1 MENLFSSK
9 HELISREDK
18 EKLLN
23 QKGVCLW
30 LTGLSGSGKTTIG
43 KTISKKL
50 HKKGIITQV
59 LDGDNIRIG
68 INNNLSFS
76 EEDRLENI
84 RITSEIGKLFVES
97 GIVTICCLVSPT
109 KKMREKAKSIIG
121 ASDFYEIYIA
131 TNLPECKKR
140 DTKGLYEKAI
150 RGEIKNFTGISA
162 PYEKPNSPN
171 LVVPTENISIEES
184 SEILYNFAIPLIIKI
199 E

>member
-30 LTGLSGSGKTTIG
+30 LTGLSGSGKTTIA

-84 RITSEIGKLFVES
+84 RRTSEIGKLFVES

-131 TNLPECKKR
+131 TNLHECKKR
-140 DTKGLYEKAI
+140 DTKGLYKKAI

-171 LVVPTENISIEES
+171 LVVPTENVSIEES
-184 SEILYNFAIPLIIKI
+184 SEILYNFAIPLITKN
-199 E
+199 

>member
-30 LTGLSGSGKTTIG
+30 LTGLSGSGKTTIA

-84 RITSEIGKLFVES
+84 RRTSEIGKLFVES

-121 ASDFYEIYIA
+121 ASDFYEIYIT
-131 TNLPECKKR
+131 TNLDACKKR

-150 RGEIKNFTGISA
+150 RGEINNFTGISA

-184 SEILYNFAIPLIIKI
+184 SEILYNFAIPLIIKN
-199 E
+199 

>member
-30 LTGLSGSGKTTIG
+30 LTGLSGSGKTTIA

-84 RITSEIGKLFVES
+84 RRTSEIGKLSLKYPFKAN
-97 GIVTICCLVSPT
+97 CLY
-109 KKMREKAKSIIG
+109 G
-121 ASDFYEIYIA
+121 G
-131 TNLPECKKR
+131 N
-140 DTKGLYEKAI
+140 G
-150 RGEIKNFTGISA
+150 
-162 PYEKPNSPN
+162 
-171 LVVPTENISIEES
+171 
-184 SEILYNFAIPLIIKI
+184 
-199 E
+199 

>member
-30 LTGLSGSGKTTIG
+30 LTGLSGSGKTTIA

-84 RITSEIGKLFVES
+84 RRTSEIGKLFVES

-140 DTKGLYEKAI
+140 DTKGLYEKAM
-150 RGEIKNFTGISA
+150 RGEINNFTGISA

-184 SEILYNFAIPLIIKI
+184 SEILYNFAIPLIIKN
-199 E
+199 

>member
-30 LTGLSGSGKTTIG
+30 LTGLSGSGKTTVA
-43 KTISKKL
+43 KFVSKRF
-50 HKKGIITQV
+50 HKEGIITQV

-84 RITSEIGKLFVES
+84 RRTSEIGKLFVES

-109 KKMREKAKSIIG
+109 KEMREKAKSIIG
-121 ASDFYEIYIA
+121 ASDFYEIYID
-131 TNLPECKKR
+131 TNLNECKKR

-162 PYEKPNSPN
+162 PYEKPVSPN
-171 LVVPTENISIEES
+171 LVVATENISIEES
-184 SEILYNFAIPLIIKI
+184 SEILYNFAIPLIIKN
-199 E
+199 

>member
-30 LTGLSGSGKTTIG
+30 LTGLSGSGKTTIA

-84 RITSEIGKLFVES
+84 RRTSEIGKLFVES

-131 TNLPECKKR
+131 TNLHECKKR
-140 DTKGLYEKAI
+140 DTKGLYQKAI

-184 SEILYNFAIPLIIKI
+184 SEILYNFAIPLITKN
-199 E
+199 

>member
-30 LTGLSGSGKTTIG
+30 LTGLSGSGKTTIA

-84 RITSEIGKLFVES
+84 RRTSEIGKLFVES

-131 TNLPECKKR
+131 TNLQECKKR

-171 LVVPTENISIEES
+171 LVVPTENVSIEES
-184 SEILYNFAIPLIIKI
+184 SEILYNFTIPLITKN
-199 E
+199 

>member
-9 HELISREDK
+9 LELISREDK

-30 LTGLSGSGKTTIG
+30 LTGLSGSGKTTIA

-84 RITSEIGKLFVES
+84 RRTSEIGKLFVES

-131 TNLPECKKR
+131 TNLNECKKR
-140 DTKGLYEKAI
+140 DIKGLYEKAI

-171 LVVPTENISIEES
+171 LVIPTENVSIEES
-184 SEILYNFAIPLIIKI
+184 SEILYNFAIPLIIKN
-199 E
+199 

>member
-30 LTGLSGSGKTTIG
+30 LTGLSGSGKTTIA
-43 KTISKKL
+43 KIISKKL

-84 RITSEIGKLFVES
+84 RRTSEIGKLFVES

-109 KKMREKAKSIIG
+109 KKMREKARSIIG

-131 TNLPECKKR
+131 TNLNECKKR

-184 SEILYNFAIPLIIKI
+184 SEILYNFAIPLIIKN
-199 E
+199 

>member
-23 QKGVCLW
+23 QKGICLW
-30 LTGLSGSGKTTIG
+30 LTGLSGSGKTTIA
-43 KTISKKL
+43 KSFSKKL
-50 HKKGIITQV
+50 HLKGIITQV

-84 RITSEIGKLFVES
+84 RRTSEIGKLFVES

-121 ASDFYEIYIA
+121 SSDFYEIYIS
-131 TNLPECKKR
+131 TNLEECKKR

-162 PYEKPNSPN
+162 PYEKPVSPN
-171 LVVPTENISIEES
+171 LIVSTENISIEES
-184 SEILYNFAIPLIIKI
+184 SEILYNFALPLIIKS
-199 E
+199 

>member
-30 LTGLSGSGKTTIG
+30 LTGLSGSGKTTIA

-84 RITSEIGKLFVES
+84 RRTSEIGKLFVES

-131 TNLPECKKR
+131 TNLHESKKR

-171 LVVPTENISIEES
+171 LVVPTENVSIEES
-184 SEILYNFAIPLIIKI
+184 SEILYNFAIPLITKN
-199 E
+199 

>member
-23 QKGVCLW
+23 QKGICLW
-30 LTGLSGSGKTTIG
+30 LTGLSGSGKTTIA
-43 KTISKKL
+43 KSFSKKL
-50 HKKGIITQV
+50 HLKGIITQV

-84 RITSEIGKLFVES
+84 RRTSEIGKLFVES

-121 ASDFYEIYIA
+121 SSDFYEIYIS
-131 TNLPECKKR
+131 TNLEECKKR
-140 DTKGLYEKAI
+140 DTKGLYKKAI
-150 RGEIKNFTGISA
+150 KGEIKNFTGISA
-162 PYEKPNSPN
+162 PYEKPVSPN
-171 LVVPTENISIEES
+171 LMVSTENISIEES
-184 SEILYNFAIPLIIKI
+184 SEILYNFALPLIIKS
-199 E
+199 

>member
-30 LTGLSGSGKTTIG
+30 LTGLSGSGKTTVA
-43 KTISKKL
+43 KFVSKRF
-50 HKKGIITQV
+50 HNEGIITQV

-84 RITSEIGKLFVES
+84 RRTSEIGKLFVES

-121 ASDFYEIYIA
+121 ASDFYEIYID
-131 TNLPECKKR
+131 TNLNECKKR

-150 RGEIKNFTGISA
+150 KGEIKNFTGISA
-162 PYEKPNSPN
+162 PYEKPVSPN
-171 LVVPTENISIEES
+171 LVVATENISIEES
-184 SEILYNFAIPLIIKI
+184 SEILYNFAIPLIIKN
-199 E
+199 

>member
-1 MENLFSSK
+1 MVNLFSSK

-30 LTGLSGSGKTTIG
+30 LTGLSGSGKTTVA
-43 KTISKKL
+43 KFVSKRF
-50 HKKGIITQV
+50 HKEGIITQV

-84 RITSEIGKLFVES
+84 RRTSEIGKLFVES

-121 ASDFYEIYIA
+121 ASDFYEIYID
-131 TNLPECKKR
+131 TNLNECKKR

-162 PYEKPNSPN
+162 PYEKPVSPN

-184 SEILYNFAIPLIIKI
+184 SEILYNFAIPLIIKN
-199 E
+199 

>member
-30 LTGLSGSGKTTIG
+30 LTGLSGSGKTTIA

-84 RITSEIGKLFVES
+84 RRTSEIGKLFVES

-184 SEILYNFAIPLIIKI
+184 SEILYNFAIPLIIKN
-199 E
+199 

>member
-30 LTGLSGSGKTTIG
+30 LTGLSGSGKTTIA

-184 SEILYNFAIPLIIKI
+184 SEILYNFAIPLIIKN
-199 E
+199 

>member
-1 MENLFSSK
+1 MVNLFSSK

-30 LTGLSGSGKTTIG
+30 LTGLSGSGKTTIA

-84 RITSEIGKLFVES
+84 RRTSEIGKLFVES

-121 ASDFYEIYIA
+121 ASDFYEIYID
-131 TNLPECKKR
+131 TNLNECKKR

-184 SEILYNFAIPLIIKI
+184 SEILYNFAIPLIIKN
-199 E
+199 

>member
-1 MENLFSSK
+1 MKNLFSSK

-30 LTGLSGSGKTTIG
+30 LTGLSGSGKTTIA
-43 KTISKKL
+43 KSVSKKL
-50 HKKGIITQV
+50 HKKGVITQV

-76 EEDRLENI
+76 EEDRFENI
-84 RITSEIGKLFVES
+84 RRTSEIGKLFVES

-121 ASDFYEIYIA
+121 ASDFYEIYIT
-131 TNLPECKKR
+131 TNLDACKKR
-140 DTKGLYEKAI
+140 DTKGLYDKAI
-150 RGEIKNFTGISA
+150 KGEIKNFTGISA
-162 PYEKPNSPN
+162 PYEKPVSPN
-171 LVVPTENISIEES
+171 LMVPTENISIEES
-184 SEILYNFAIPLIIKI
+184 SEILYNFAIPLIIKH
-199 E
+199 

>member
-30 LTGLSGSGKTTIG
+30 LTGLSGSGKTTIA

-84 RITSEIGKLFVES
+84 RRTSEIGKLFVES

-121 ASDFYEIYIA
+121 ASDFYEIYID
-131 TNLPECKKR
+131 TNLNECKKR

-184 SEILYNFAIPLIIKI
+184 SEILYNFAIPLITKN
-199 E
+199 

>member
-30 LTGLSGSGKTTIG
+30 LTGLSGSGKTTIA

-84 RITSEIGKLFVES
+84 RRTSEIGKLFVES

-131 TNLPECKKR
+131 TNLNECKKR

-150 RGEIKNFTGISA
+150 RGKIKNFTGISA

-171 LVVPTENISIEES
+171 LVVPTENVSIEES
-184 SEILYNFAIPLIIKI
+184 SEILYNFAIPLITKN
-199 E
+199 

>member
-30 LTGLSGSGKTTIG
+30 LTGLSGSGKTTIA

-84 RITSEIGKLFVES
+84 RRTSEIGKLFVES

-171 LVVPTENISIEES
+171 LVVPTENVSIEES
-184 SEILYNFAIPLIIKI
+184 SEILYNFAIPLIIKN
-199 E
+199 

>member
-30 LTGLSGSGKTTIG
+30 LTGLSGSGKTTIA

-50 HKKGIITQV
+50 HLKGIITQV

-84 RITSEIGKLFVES
+84 RRTSEIGKLFVES

-121 ASDFYEIYIA
+121 SSDFYEIFIS
-131 TNLPECKKR
+131 TNLEECKKR

-150 RGEIKNFTGISA
+150 KGEIKNFTGISA

-184 SEILYNFAIPLIIKI
+184 SEILYNFAIPLITKN
-199 E
+199 

>member
-1 MENLFSSK
+1 MVNLFSSK

-30 LTGLSGSGKTTIG
+30 LTGLSGSGKTTIA

-76 EEDRLENI
+76 EEDRFENI
-84 RITSEIGKLFVES
+84 RRTSEIGKLFVES

-121 ASDFYEIYIA
+121 ASDFYEIYIT
-131 TNLPECKKR
+131 TNLDACKKR

-184 SEILYNFAIPLIIKI
+184 SEILYNFAIPLIIKN
-199 E
+199 

>member
-59 LDGDNIRIG
+59 LDGDNIRTG

-184 SEILYNFAIPLIIKI
+184 SEILYNFAIPLIIKN
-199 E
+199 

>member
-30 LTGLSGSGKTTIG
+30 LTGLSGSGKTTIA

-84 RITSEIGKLFVES
+84 RRTSEIGKLFVES

-131 TNLPECKKR
+131 TNLHECKKR

-150 RGEIKNFTGISA
+150 RGKIKNFTGIDSTYEA
-162 PYEKPNSPN
+162 PENAEIILDTGANSVADSVN
-171 LVVPTENISIEES
+171 Q
-184 SEILYNFAIPLIIKI
+184 IIAALKQRQI
-199 E
+199 I